1 MRTSRPDGI
10 SQENRSHPFFIL
22 LRRFADAQR
31 EEALKTTK
39 SFIANA
45 VVECVVTCAVLF
57 ITALFCRSHVCT
69 ALGVLLALIFSLG
82 IRYMH
87 CQEILSNV
95 IFTEVEHMIYSNDY
109 QYQSL
114 NNELL
119 INKMVQCKEA
129 IGEIREFRLQDRY
142 TLVTVLIVNGF
153 ILLDVF
159 MALLL

>member
-1 MRTSRPDGI
+1 
-10 SQENRSHPFFIL
+10 
-22 LRRFADAQR
+22 
-31 EEALKTTK
+31 
-39 SFIANA
+39 
-45 VVECVVTCAVLF
+45 
-57 ITALFCRSHVCT
+57 
-69 ALGVLLALIFSLG
+69 
-82 IRYMH
+82 MH